1 MFRSLNSDNI
11 KLSMERFFSEQII
24 KEAEKNQSRKDY
36 EKRAKKIAN
45 PFSLDKIPALIDK
58 AILKGLEPADLKKI
72 TKEDVI
78 RIDAELEQ
86 KARNLAEKAGADS
99 DEQKYLEKMQNSDLV
114 LSKASFRNPGWH
126 IDIIKGKINGQDVR
140 VENAYFFV
148 YNEPRE
154 RNEYKGTLNGEK
166 LPEDDAKRIFAEYG
180 PIALDRTTAISD
192 FIREKSDAE

>member
-1 MFRSLNSDNI
+1 
-11 KLSMERFFSEQII
+11 MERFFSEQII

-99 DEQKYLEKMQNSDLV
+99 DEQKCLEKMQNSDLV

-140 VENAYFFV
+140 AENAYFFV
-148 YNEPRE
+148 
-154 RNEYKGTLNGEK
+154 
-166 LPEDDAKRIFAEYG
+166 
-180 PIALDRTTAISD
+180 
-192 FIREKSDAE
+192 